1 MKKLLLMAYA
11 LLAGTLTGLAQDLD
25 SLYTQSMLKNGMVA
39 PDFVIDSATNARLED
54 LRGRFVVLHF
64 WASWCP
70 DCRRDTPELKR
81 LQEEFA
87 SDSLVFIHI
96 SFDTDRERWMKYY
109 MDNDIEGLH
118 FCEMTKMKD
127 SRIAQAYGIKWIPS
141 IYVLNTEGK
150 VILATVEIEKL
161 RKRLGLLDY
170 SRVYIPR
177 GRRATDPMFPGGD
190 EVMMR
195 YLAQHI
201 DYPRTASNYG
211 LQGQTVVKFLVETDG
226 TISNVRVVANRIT
239 VDNRLVFQR
248 LAGDEK
254 RRIREQ
260 VLEQFAEEAVR
271 VVSGMPKW
279 KPCIRHGIPM
289 KVEYELPINFKID
302 YGIHEMG

>member
-248 LAGDEK
+248 LTGDEK

-260 VLEQFAEEAVR
+260 VLEQFAEEAIR

>member
-25 SLYTQSMLKNGMVA
+25 SLYAQSMLRNGMVA

-239 VDNRLVFQR
+239 VDNRLVYQR

-260 VLEQFAEEAVR
+260 VLEQFAEEAIR

>member
-1 MKKLLLMAYA
+1 MKKLLLMVYA
-11 LLAGTLTGLAQDLD
+11 LLAGTLTGLAQDLN
-25 SLYTQSMLKNGMVA
+25 SLYAQSMLKNGMVA

-239 VDNRLVFQR
+239 VDNRLVYQR

-260 VLEQFAEEAVR
+260 VLEQFAEEAIR

>member
-1 MKKLLLMAYA
+1 MAYA

-25 SLYTQSMLKNGMVA
+25 SLYAQSMLKNGMVA

-239 VDNRLVFQR
+239 VDNRLVYQR

-260 VLEQFAEEAVR
+260 VLEQFAEEAIR

>member
-25 SLYTQSMLKNGMVA
+25 SLYAQSMLKNGMVA

-239 VDNRLVFQR
+239 VDNRLVYQR

-260 VLEQFAEEAVR
+260 VLEQFAEEAIR

-279 KPCIRHGIPM
+279 RPCIRHGIPM

>member
-87 SDSLVFIHI
+87 SDSIVFIHI

-190 EVMMR
+190 EVMMQ
-195 YLAQHI
+195 YLARHI
-201 DYPRTASNYG
+201 NYPRTASNYG

-239 VDNRLVFQR
+239 VDNRLVYQR

-260 VLEQFAEEAVR
+260 VLEQFAEEAIR

>member
-1 MKKLLLMAYA
+1 MKKLFLVGCCLLMSILSAQ
-11 LLAGTLTGLAQDLD
+11 AQDLD
-25 SLYTQSMLKNGMVA
+25 SLYAQEMLRHGVEA
-39 PDFVIDSATNARLED
+39 PDFVIDSASNAKLKD

-70 DCRRDTPELKR
+70 DCRRDTPEMNR
-81 LQEEFA
+81 LHDEFA

-96 SFDTDRERWMKYY
+96 SFDTDRQRWTNYY
-109 MDNDIEGLH
+109 IENQMEGLH
-118 FCEMTKMKD
+118 FCEMKKMRE
-127 SRIAQAYGIKWIPS
+127 SAVARAYGIKWIPS
-141 IYVLNTEGK
+141 YYVLNTEGK
-150 VILATVEIEKL
+150 VILATVQIEKL

-170 SRVYIPR
+170 SRVSIPR
-177 GRRATDPMFPGGD
+177 SRRACEPTFPGGD
-190 EVMMR
+190 DVMMSYIAR
-195 YLAQHI
+195 HI
-201 DYPRTASNYG
+201 RYPRLASNYG

-226 TISNVRVVANRIT
+226 SISNVHVVANRIT
-239 VDNRLVFQR
+239 VDDRLVFQR

-260 VLEQFAEEAVR
+260 VLELFAEEAVR

-279 KPCIRHGIPM
+279 KPGVRNGIPM

>member
-1 MKKLLLMAYA
+1 MKKLLLMTYA

-25 SLYTQSMLKNGMVA
+25 SLYAQSMLKNGMVA

-260 VLEQFAEEAVR
+260 VLEQFAEEAIR

>member
-25 SLYTQSMLKNGMVA
+25 SLYAQSMLKNGMVA

-118 FCEMTKMKD
+118 FCEMKKMKD

-239 VDNRLVFQR
+239 VDNRLVYQR

-260 VLEQFAEEAVR
+260 VLEQFAEEAIR

>member
-1 MKKLLLMAYA
+1 MAYA

-239 VDNRLVFQR
+239 VENRLVFQR

>member
-54 LRGRFVVLHF
+54 LRGRFVVVHF

-190 EVMMR
+190 EVMMQ
-195 YLAQHI
+195 YLARHI
-201 DYPRTASNYG
+201 NYPRTASNYG

-239 VDNRLVFQR
+239 VDNRLVYQR

-260 VLEQFAEEAVR
+260 VLEQFAEEAIR

>member
-25 SLYTQSMLKNGMVA
+25 SLYAQSMLKNGMVA

-190 EVMMR
+190 EVMMQ
-195 YLAQHI
+195 YLARHI
-201 DYPRTASNYG
+201 NYPRTASNYG

-260 VLEQFAEEAVR
+260 VLEQFAEEAIR

>member
-96 SFDTDRERWMKYY
+96 SFDTERERWMKYY

-260 VLEQFAEEAVR
+260 VLEQFAEEAIR

>member
-70 DCRRDTPELKR
+70 DCRRDTPELKS

-239 VDNRLVFQR
+239 VDNRLVYQR

-260 VLEQFAEEAVR
+260 VLEQFAEEAIR

-279 KPCIRHGIPM
+279 KPGIRHGIPM

>member
-25 SLYTQSMLKNGMVA
+25 SLYTQSMLKNRMVA

-239 VDNRLVFQR
+239 VDNRLVYQR

-260 VLEQFAEEAVR
+260 VLEQFAEEAIR

>member
-25 SLYTQSMLKNGMVA
+25 SLYAQSMLKNGMVA

-177 GRRATDPMFPGGD
+177 GRRATDPMFPGGN

-260 VLEQFAEEAVR
+260 VLEQFAEEAIR

>member
-190 EVMMR
+190 EVMMQ
-195 YLAQHI
+195 YLARHI
-201 DYPRTASNYG
+201 NYPRTASNYG

-239 VDNRLVFQR
+239 VDNRLVYQR

-260 VLEQFAEEAVR
+260 VLEQFAEEAIR

>member
-1 MKKLLLMAYA
+1 MKKLLLMTYA

-239 VDNRLVFQR
+239 VDNRLVYQR

-260 VLEQFAEEAVR
+260 VLEQFAEEAIR

>member
-170 SRVYIPR
+170 SRVNIPR

-190 EVMMR
+190 ELMMR

-260 VLEQFAEEAVR
+260 VLEMFAEEAIR

-279 KPCIRHGIPM
+279 KPGIRHGIPM

>member
-239 VDNRLVFQR
+239 VDNRLVYQR

-260 VLEQFAEEAVR
+260 VLEQFAEEAIR

>member
-1 MKKLLLMAYA
+1 MKKLLLMVYA

-25 SLYTQSMLKNGMVA
+25 SLYAQSMLKNGMVA

-239 VDNRLVFQR
+239 VDNRLVYQR

-260 VLEQFAEEAVR
+260 VLEQFAEEAIR

-279 KPCIRHGIPM
+279 RPCIRHGIPM

>member
-11 LLAGTLTGLAQDLD
+11 LLAGTLTGQAQDLD

-260 VLEQFAEEAVR
+260 VLEQFAEEAIR

>member
-25 SLYTQSMLKNGMVA
+25 SLYAQSMLKNGMVA

-170 SRVYIPR
+170 SRVNIPR

-190 EVMMR
+190 EVMMQ
-195 YLAQHI
+195 YLARHI
-201 DYPRTASNYG
+201 NYPRTASNYG

-239 VDNRLVFQR
+239 VDNRLVYQR

-260 VLEQFAEEAVR
+260 VLEQFAEESIR

>member
-70 DCRRDTPELKR
+70 DCRRDTTELKR

-260 VLEQFAEEAVR
+260 VLEQFAEEAIR

>member
-25 SLYTQSMLKNGMVA
+25 SLYAQSMLKNGMVA

-195 YLAQHI
+195 YLAQQI

-260 VLEQFAEEAVR
+260 VLEQFAEEAIR

>member
-25 SLYTQSMLKNGMVA
+25 SLYAQSMLKNGMVA

-70 DCRRDTPELKR
+70 DCRRDTPKLKR

-239 VDNRLVFQR
+239 VDNRLVYQR

-260 VLEQFAEEAVR
+260 VLEQFAEEAIR

>member
-25 SLYTQSMLKNGMVA
+25 SLYAQSMLKNGMVA

-190 EVMMR
+190 EVMMQ
-195 YLAQHI
+195 YLARHI
-201 DYPRTASNYG
+201 NYPRTASNYG

-239 VDNRLVFQR
+239 VDNRLVYQR

-260 VLEQFAEEAVR
+260 VLEQFAEEAIR

>member
-239 VDNRLVFQR
+239 VENRLVFQR

-289 KVEYELPINFKID
+289 KVDYELPINFKID

>member
-25 SLYTQSMLKNGMVA
+25 SLYAQSMLKNGMVA

-81 LQEEFA
+81 LQEEFS

-239 VDNRLVFQR
+239 VDNRLVYQR

-260 VLEQFAEEAVR
+260 VLEQFAEEAIR

>member
-25 SLYTQSMLKNGMVA
+25 SLYAQSMLKNGMVA

-260 VLEQFAEEAVR
+260 VLEQFAEEAIR

>member
-96 SFDTDRERWMKYY
+96 SFDTDRERWIKYY

-260 VLEQFAEEAVR
+260 VLEQFAEEAIR

>member
-1 MKKLLLMAYA
+1 MKKLLLMVYA

-25 SLYTQSMLKNGMVA
+25 SLYAQSMLKNGMVA

-239 VDNRLVFQR
+239 VDNRLVYQR

-260 VLEQFAEEAVR
+260 VLEQFAEEAIR

>member
-1 MKKLLLMAYA
+1 MKKLLLTAYA

-25 SLYTQSMLKNGMVA
+25 SLYAQSMLKNGMVA
-39 PDFVIDSATNARLED
+39 PDFVIDSATNARLQD

-239 VDNRLVFQR
+239 VDNRLVYQR

-260 VLEQFAEEAVR
+260 VLEQFAEEAIR

-279 KPCIRHGIPM
+279 RPCIRHGIPM

>member
-25 SLYTQSMLKNGMVA
+25 SLYAQSMLKNGMVA

-239 VDNRLVFQR
+239 VDNRLVYQR

-260 VLEQFAEEAVR
+260 VLEQFAEEAIR

>member
-87 SDSLVFIHI
+87 SDSLVFINI

-150 VILATVEIEKL
+150 VILATIEIEKL

-239 VDNRLVFQR
+239 VDNRLVYQR

-260 VLEQFAEEAVR
+260 VLEQFAEEAIR

>member
-1 MKKLLLMAYA
+1 MKKLLLIAYG
-11 LLAGTLTGLAQDLD
+11 LLIWTMTGQAQDLD
-25 SLYTQSMLKNGMVA
+25 SLYAQSMLKNGMVA

-96 SFDTDRERWMKYY
+96 SFDTDHERWMKYY

-260 VLEQFAEEAVR
+260 VLEQFAEEAIR